1 MATITVGRP
10 FALGTAQY
18 QGAPV
23 RELPLAESQTCVE
36 GDLAVFSSGLVDV
49 SGNNATS
56 TGVLGISEK
65 TLSTAPDSATLQP
78 ITLMLPGYLYAFYA
92 SAAAARADIGVAH
105 APADNAVGALI
116 NTAANLTGPNGLVP
130 IGFLGE
136 FPGQFR
142 TDEFIGKNSTSA
154 DSAGSVNSPYD
165 AELGGPGDTGPCL
178 LVTPRVGF
186 CILTYG

>member
-23 RELPLAESQTCVE
+23 RELPLAASQTCVE

-56 TGVLGISEK
+56 AGVLGISEK
-65 TLSTAPDSATLQP
+65 TLSSAPDSGTLHP

-92 SAAAARADIGVAH
+92 STVVTRADAGESH
-105 APADNAVGALI
+105 ASADNAVGAVV
-116 NTAANLTGPNGLVP
+116 NTGANLSGPNGLVV

-136 FPGQFR
+136 YPGQFR
-142 TDEFIGKNSTSA
+142 TDEFIGKNSTSD
-154 DSAGSVNSPYD
+154 DSSGSKNMPYD
-165 AELGGPGDTGPCL
+165 ADLGGPGDTGSCL
-178 LVTPRVGF
+178 LVTPKVGY
-186 CILTYG
+186 CDLAY